1 MSSASELCRI
11 LTNANMTIYPTGSS
25 EPLQP
30 QSLQPSLTTVSLPA
44 TGDLLQLSDL
54 STCSS
59 SILAQWYDQN
69 PQYWSKQNVLEWISF
84 YVEGNTFDAGTLSL
98 SCCFMDGPT
107 LCQLTRDQL
116 LNMFGMSLGAQLY
129 QSLVELK
136 AKYDLNETCKLLDN
150 FLHEFPDFPLLSTV
164 EVNEVVKD
172 TSYNDF
178 SHVFKNFNFNNMK
191 PLSDH
196 GYESDSMH
204 SSSSGGMLSFQNP
217 SSPESRS
224 SESDPEFSYPQIAK
238 VHIKTERT
246 ERTER
251 GEMMK
256 RGRGRPPKHSQD
268 PRHYQTSKKSKHAPR
283 GTHLWEFIRDIL
295 IHPEQNQ
302 NQGLMKWEDRHEGVF
317 KFLKSEAVAQLWGQK
332 KKNSSMTYEKLSR
345 AMRYYY
351 KREILDRVDG
361 RRLVYKFGKN
371 STGWKVEETRLH
383 GM

>member
-1 MSSASELCRI
+1 MSSASELCMI
-11 LTNANMTIYPTGSS
+11 LTNANMTMYQTGSP
-25 EPLQP
+25 EP
-30 QSLQPSLTTVSLPA
+30 LQPSLTTVSLPA
-44 TGDLLQLSDL
+44 VGDLLHLSDL
-54 STCSS
+54 SSCSAN
-59 SILAQWYDQN
+59 ILAQWYDLN
-69 PQYWSKQNVLEWISF
+69 PQYWSKQKVLEWISF
-84 YVEGNTFDAGTLSL
+84 HVERSKFDASTLSM
-98 SCCFMDGPT
+98 SYCSMDGPT

-116 LNMFGMSLGAQLY
+116 LNMFGMSLGTQLY

-150 FLHEFPDFPLLSTV
+150 FLEEFPDFPLLSTV
-164 EVNEVVKD
+164 EVNEVVRD
-172 TSYNDF
+172 TSYTDF
-178 SHVFKNFNFNNMK
+178 SHIFKNFENMK
-191 PLSDH
+191 PLSDN

-238 VHIKTERT
+238 VHIKTER
-246 ERTER
+246 
-251 GEMMK
+251 GEMKK
-256 RGRGRPPKHSQD
+256 RGRGRPPKLSRD
-268 PRHYQTSKKSKHAPR
+268 PKHFYQASTKSKHAPR

-302 NQGLMKWEDRHEGVF
+302 NQALMKWEDRREGVF

-371 STGWKVEETRLH
+371 STGWKVEETELH

>member
-11 LTNANMTIYPTGSS
+11 LTNDNLTMYQTGSS

-30 QSLQPSLTTVSLPA
+30 QPLQPSLTTVSLHA

-59 SILAQWYDQN
+59 SILVQWYDQN

-84 YVEGNTFDAGTLSL
+84 YVEGNKFDASILSL
-98 SCCFMDGPT
+98 SCCFMDGST

-129 QSLVELK
+129 QSLMELK

-150 FLHEFPDFPLLSTV
+150 FLHEFLDFPLLSTV
-164 EVNEVVKD
+164 EVNEVVKE

-204 SSSSGGMLSFQNP
+204 SSSSGGMFSFQNP

-238 VHIKTERT
+238 THIK
-246 ERTER
+246 TER

-256 RGRGRPPKHSQD
+256 RGRGRPPKHSHD

-295 IHPEQNQ
+295 IHPELNQ
-302 NQGLMKWEDRHEGVF
+302 NQGLMKWEDRSEGVF

-371 STGWKVEETRLH
+371 STGWKVEETGLH